1 MNNTSFNKSTGYFR
15 NLSLMRW
22 FTKLLCPLLFHES
35 SWGTYYV
42 LVLLTPANFILNLSF
57 SSIKEIRRIL
67 VLTLNRFF
75 PITFLHEGFT
85 NLSYVRYFARVVLS
99 YHVKVLLIP
108 FNLNLNFSFS
118 SIISVEWVLVHNTVS
133 SKCFFRNLFY
143 KRAFSNTT
151 FPNIGHLSLI
161 WYFCTNCHE
170 LLCSRCIEF

>member
-1 MNNTSFNKSTGYFR
+1 MNNPSFNKSNGFFR

-22 FTKLLCPLLFHES
+22 FTKLLCPLLFHKS

-42 LVLLTPANFILNLSF
+42 LVLLTPANLILNLSF

-67 VLTLNRFF
+67 VLTLNPFF
-75 PITFLHEGFT
+75 PIIFLS

-99 YHVKVLLIP
+99 YHVKVLLIS
-108 FNLNLNFSFS
+108 FNLNLIFSFS
-118 SIISVEWVLVHNTVS
+118 SIITDEWILAHNTVS
-133 SKCFFRNLFY
+133 SKCFLRNLFF

-151 FPNIGHLSLI
+151 FPNIGHLSFI
-161 WYFCTNCHE
+161 WYFCTNCLE